1 MRLRQRWRW
10 LRSRG
15 PRRTS
20 GVGPGL
26 DGVRPPGRPRTVDR
40 ARVISATLLR
50 PPHPWPTVRRRTCPP
65 RTWTVEVRATTD
77 GSRVY
82 CAPIDEGGAHLLSR
96 QHRHGYAADLHRGL
110 RPRRYL
116 PTRSRPPTSPTVVH
130 CKPAPIRQVSSRFI
144 AYGTSSMVPSV
155 RLLVLLA
162 GPAPSGS
169 TGTSRRCQG
178 CSHPPRRPPDQA
190 APSFT
195 QPLRRPSR
203 AGLSPPLGNT
213 APRGARSRR

>member
-1 MRLRQRWRW
+1 MVPAFTAH
-10 LRSRG
+10 RSTREA
-15 PRRTS
+15 PTCY
-20 GVGPGL
+20 PGS
-26 DGVRPPGRPRTVDR
+26 
-40 ARVISATLLR
+40 I
-50 PPHPWPTVRRRTCPP
+50 
-65 RTWTVEVRATTD
+65 ATTTPQTFTVASGPD
-77 GSRVY
+77 AI
-82 CAPIDEGGAHLLSR
+82 C
-96 QHRHGYAADLHRGL
+96 Q
-110 RPRRYL
+110 
-116 PTRSRPPTSPTVVH
+116 TRSRPPTNATVVH
-130 CKPAPIRQVSSRFI
+130 CKPAPIRQVPSRFI

-213 APRGARSRR
+213 APRGARSRPRRSPRTPSRAAGTARTASPRGLCR